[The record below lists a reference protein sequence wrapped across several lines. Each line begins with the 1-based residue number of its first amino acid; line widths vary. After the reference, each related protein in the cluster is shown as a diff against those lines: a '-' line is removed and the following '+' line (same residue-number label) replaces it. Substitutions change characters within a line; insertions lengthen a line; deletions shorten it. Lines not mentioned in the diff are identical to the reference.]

1 MTKSRENGKR
11 EWYVDMR
18 SSPFVYRRPSTLAEA
33 ISELVAY
40 RGEAK
45 LIAGGQS
52 LMPMLAFR
60 LVAPSC
66 LIDISRLPDLKSV
79 DVDPSG
85 TVIGALVTW
94 HQIEMNRHLAIH
106 HPLLVA
112 AISHVAHY
120 QIRNRGTVGGSLA
133 HADPASELLG
143 IAVTCDAQITIVG
156 VSGERIIAADD
167 FCTGSLTTVLEDDEI
182 VTRLRLPPWP
192 AGRRWAFEEF
202 ARRRG
207 DFAIAGVALFYDL
220 NEQGLACDV
229 HLGVIGA
236 GDRPRRLTRVEALL
250 EGRRIDA
257 AVIRVAS
264 ELAAAAVDPPSD
276 IHAGADYR
284 RDLVSVLVE
293 RALARAAGL
302 TMAEAA

>member
-1 MTKSRENGKR
+1 MK
-11 EWYVDMR
+11 
-18 SSPFVYRRPSTLAEA
+18 SSPFVYRRPSTLTEA
-33 ISELVAY
+33 ISELVFY

-60 LVAPSC
+60 LAAPAC
-66 LIDISRLPDLKSV
+66 LIDIGRLPDLKAI
-79 DVDPSG
+79 DVDQSG
-85 TVIGALVTW
+85 IAIGALVTW
-94 HQIEMNRHLAIH
+94 HEIEMDRHLATH

-112 AISHVAHY
+112 AVSHVAHY

-143 IAVTCDAQITIVG
+143 IAVTCDAQITIAG
-156 VSGERIIAADD
+156 VSGERIVAAGD
-167 FCTGSLTTVLEDDEI
+167 FCTGSLTTVLKDDEI
-182 VTRLRLPPWP
+182 VTRLRLPPWA

-220 NEQGLACDV
+220 NEQGVAYDV

-236 GDRPRRLTRVEALL
+236 GDRPSRLTRVEALL

-257 AVIRVAS
+257 AVIRAAS
-264 ELAAAAVDPPSD
+264 EMAAAAVDPPSD
-276 IHAGADYR
+276 IHASADYR